1 MRLLAGLV
9 LGLALAAPAAAADT
23 TARSAVTDGPV
34 LAGDRAVWAD
44 VTPSDAVR
52 LLTMRPAGR
61 PAVARRW
68 EQPSG
73 RRSNRDVWSIAAGG
87 GRAAT
92 IVGTCTHPGGYE
104 LARCAPRAFSG
115 PFARL
120 RGPRLPER
128 VGRRCRRDVRSPR
141 EVAVSGRWRAV
152 LVERFCPSLGIE
164 SLAARRRIEVRG
176 GGRRLEV
183 PVGNVHGLRLAGRYL
198 AWQEGFGR
206 AVLYD
211 LRHGERVRRVG
222 SARRSAV
229 GVDVQADGTI
239 AFTRFEGGGRTCV
252 TTISRVGVEREV
264 ACRVESIGGSSA
276 QTGGSGGAGPEATV
290 AIAAGRVLY
299 ARYGYELVL
308 QRPGGE
314 EAVLARFPPARLQRV
329 GGFDLGPDAAVWA
342 RQRVHFPRPPG
353 GMPSGAEAVGRPQVV
368 LRRL

>member
-9 LGLALAAPAAAADT
+9 LVLALTAPSAAADT
-23 TARSAVTDGPV
+23 IAPSAVTDGPV

-68 EQPSG
+68 EQPSAPG
-73 RRSNRDVWSIAAGG
+73 SNRAVWSVAAGG
-87 GRAAT
+87 SRAAA
-92 IVGTCTHPGGYE
+92 IVGTCTHSGGYE
-104 LARCAPRAFSG
+104 LARCAPHAFSG

-128 VGRRCRRDVRSPR
+128 VARRCRRDVRNPR

-164 SLAARRRIEVRG
+164 SLGARRRIEVRG
-176 GGRRLEV
+176 GGRRLQI
-183 PVGNVHGLRLAGRYL
+183 PAGNVHGLRLAGRYL
-198 AWQEGFGR
+198 AWQQGFGR

-211 LRHGERVRRVG
+211 LRRGERVRRVG
-222 SARRSAV
+222 SARRSAG

-239 AFTRFEGGGRTCV
+239 AFTRFEGAGRTCV
-252 TTISRVGVEREV
+252 TTISRAGAERVV
-264 ACRVESIGGSSA
+264 ACRAESVGGSNA
-276 QTGGSGGAGPEATV
+276 QTGGSGGIGPDPTV

-299 ARYGYELVL
+299 ARFGQELVL

-314 EAVLARFPPARLQRV
+314 PAVLARFNPARVQRV

-342 RQRVHFPRPPG
+342 RQRVRFSRPPG
-353 GMPSGAEAVGRPQVV
+353 GMPSGPENVGRPQVV